1 MRHSAWSYEGG
12 EKQIKH
18 NRARTQLVQRYAHK
32 DKVNNDFKYLFE
44 EDICKLCSKSTQY
57 LAKWLVIYR
66 LTVRQKRDSNNKKI
80 ANRTRKERRS
90 KAQCGVE
97 G

>member
-1 MRHSAWSYEGG
+1 MPHSSWSYEVG

-18 NRARTQLVQRYAHK
+18 NRVRTQVVQRYAHR
-32 DKVNNDFKYLFE
+32 DKVSNDFKYLFE
-44 EDICKLCSKSTQY
+44 DDICKLCSRSTQY
-57 LAKWLVIYR
+57 LAKCLVTYR